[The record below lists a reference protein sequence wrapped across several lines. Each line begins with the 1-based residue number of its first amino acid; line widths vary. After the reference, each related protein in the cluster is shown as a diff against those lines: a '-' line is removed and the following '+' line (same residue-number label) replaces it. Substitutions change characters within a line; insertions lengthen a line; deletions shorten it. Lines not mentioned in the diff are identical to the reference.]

1 METSEIELATFRP
14 VAQCLNQLRHRVLL
28 SLCSTVDFTKEIYP
42 FETGSYVSDVTCS
55 WFFAKYWLSPEI

>member
-1 METSEIELATFRP
+1 
-14 VAQCLNQLRHRVLL
+14 VLL